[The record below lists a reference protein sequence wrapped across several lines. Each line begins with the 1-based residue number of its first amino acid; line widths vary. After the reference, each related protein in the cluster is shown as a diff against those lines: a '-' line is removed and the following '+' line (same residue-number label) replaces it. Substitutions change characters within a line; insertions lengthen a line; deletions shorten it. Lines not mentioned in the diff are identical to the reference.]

1 MENIHEK
8 LNAKEETIASAKGK
22 VKFQGKRW
30 FLFSY
35 LGMIIAFI
43 FGCVLV
49 YSIMGFLIFTPPLGA
64 SLLIFINLVK
74 VIYTIFI
81 FTAFI
86 LGRVLKKRS
95 LYFSKGFTYGGI
107 TIIIM
112 TILLYIFFNI

>member
-1 MENIHEK
+1 MENIDKK
-8 LNAKEETIASAKGK
+8 LNAKEETIASVKDK

-30 FLFSY
+30 FLLSY

-64 SLLIFINLVK
+64 SLLIFINIVK
-74 VIYTIFI
+74 GIYIIFL

-86 LGRVLKKRS
+86 LGRVIKKHN
-95 LYFSKGFTYGGI
+95 LYLSKGFTYGGI
-107 TIIIM
+107 TIIII